1 MIGQEIPRQKQHMQS
16 RRYSIDLRARMAV
29 CDANY
34 IRILKLF
41 PDQEPLAR
49 RVFALPFGNGMHHTL
64 VQLKI
69 TEKFRYTSTLAL
81 TMSND
86 ALAGIWFTPPCMLVR
101 LYHDACTAEV
111 VSYQETPVSSIETL
125 AAMNRAFSINE
136 KEEVNLFLAEWLSL
150 CLDEGM
156 GSGPG
161 TLVFRSP
168 PDLPRDKVVQE
179 L

>member
-1 MIGQEIPRQKQHMQS
+1 MQS
-16 RRYSIDLRARMAV
+16 RRYPIDLKARMAV

-41 PDQEPLAR
+41 PGQLPESSR
-49 RVFALPFGNGMHHTL
+49 IFELPFGSGEHRTF

-81 TMSND
+81 TMTNEV
-86 ALAGIWFTPPCMLVR
+86 LTGLWFTPPSMLVR

-111 VSYQETPVSSIETL
+111 VSYQETPVASLE
-125 AAMNRAFSINE
+125 AMATASREFSINE
-136 KEEVNLFLAEWLSL
+136 KEEVNLFLAEWLGL
-150 CLDEGM
+150 CLDEGL
-156 GSGPG
+156 G
-161 TLVFRSP
+161 TGLAIYRGR
-168 PDLPRDKVVQE
+168 PDVSCDNMVQE